1 MRKKVFRCEITT
13 FARFFQRSMNLQH
26 RILALLLCVL
36 VVQVGAGVVVAHHCC
51 DAEVHHVHVAGA
63 SACAS
68 ACHADHNPVGCC
80 RSEGARVLLFQG
92 KVLRTAFE
100 RVASPSLLPVM
111 PHLCWPLGC
120 ERVGALVSCF
130 AEALPYVKV
139 GTRLA
144 LFCVLRI

>member
-1 MRKKVFRCEITT
+1 
-13 FARFFQRSMNLQH
+13 MNLQH

-51 DAEVHHVHVAGA
+51 DAEVHHVHTESEAVCT
-63 SACAS
+63 SACQTG
-68 ACHADHNPVGCC
+68 HNPVGCC
-80 RSEGARVLLFQG
+80 RSAEARVLLFQG

-120 ERVGALVSCF
+120 ERVGALVSSF
-130 AEALPYVKV
+130 AEALPYAKV
-139 GTRLA
+139 GIRLA

>member
-1 MRKKVFRCEITT
+1 MFRCEITT

-51 DAEVHHVHVAGA
+51 DAEVHHIHTESEAVCT
-63 SACAS
+63 SACQTG
-68 ACHADHNPVGCC
+68 HNPVGCC
-80 RSEGARVLLFQG
+80 RSAEARVLLFQG

-100 RVASPSLLPVM
+100 RVASPSLFPVM
-111 PHLCWPLGC
+111 PHLCRPLGC
-120 ERVGALVSCF
+120 ERVGALVSSF
-130 AEALPYVKV
+130 AEALPYAKV
-139 GTRLA
+139 GIRLA

>member
-1 MRKKVFRCEITT
+1 
-13 FARFFQRSMNLQH
+13 MNLQH

-63 SACAS
+63 SACAA

-100 RVASPSLLPVM
+100 RVASPLVFPVLPFSCLSL
-111 PHLCWPLGC
+111 GR
-120 ERVGALVSCF
+120 ERAKTLVLSFADALS
-130 AEALPYVKV
+130 YSKV
-139 GTRLA
+139 GIRLA

>member
-1 MRKKVFRCEITT
+1 
-13 FARFFQRSMNLQH
+13 MNLQH

-51 DAEVHHVHVAGA
+51 DAEVHHVHTESEAVCT
-63 SACAS
+63 SACQTG
-68 ACHADHNPVGCC
+68 HNPVGCC
-80 RSEGARVLLFQG
+80 RSAEARVLLFQG

-100 RVASPSLLPVM
+100 RVASPSLFPVM

-120 ERVGALVSCF
+120 ERVGALVSSF
-130 AEALPYVKV
+130 AEALPYAKV

>member
-1 MRKKVFRCEITT
+1 MRKRVFRCEITT

-51 DAEVHHVHVAGA
+51 DAEVHHIHTESEAVCT
-63 SACAS
+63 SACQTG
-68 ACHADHNPVGCC
+68 HNPVGCC
-80 RSEGARVLLFQG
+80 RSAEARVLLFQG

-100 RVASPSLLPVM
+100 RVASPSLFPVM
-111 PHLCWPLGC
+111 PHLCRPLGC
-120 ERVGALVSCF
+120 ERVGALVSSF
-130 AEALPYVKV
+130 AEALPYAKV
-139 GTRLA
+139 GIRLA

>member
-1 MRKKVFRCEITT
+1 MRKRVFRCEITT

-36 VVQVGAGVVVAHHCC
+36 VVQVGAGVVVEHHCC

-63 SACAS
+63 STCAA

-80 RSEGARVLLFQG
+80 QSEGARVLLFQG

-111 PHLCWPLGC
+111 PFSCLSLGR
-120 ERVGALVSCF
+120 ERAKTLVSCF
-130 AEALPYVKV
+130 ADALSYSKV
-139 GTRLA
+139 GERLA